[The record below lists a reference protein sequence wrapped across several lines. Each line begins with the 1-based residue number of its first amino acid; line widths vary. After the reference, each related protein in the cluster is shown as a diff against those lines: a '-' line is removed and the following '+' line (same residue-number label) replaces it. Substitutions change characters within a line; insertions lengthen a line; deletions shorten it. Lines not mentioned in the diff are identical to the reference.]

1 MVCGMGGC
9 GGFFFFFF
17 FFFHSAIVCGCG
29 GSGWRWRCWVDVVV
43 GDAGL
48 RKRETEERE
57 TKRGRIKNDKE
68 RIFK

>member
-1 MVCGMGGC
+1 MVWVDVEG
-9 GGFFFFFF
+9 FFFF